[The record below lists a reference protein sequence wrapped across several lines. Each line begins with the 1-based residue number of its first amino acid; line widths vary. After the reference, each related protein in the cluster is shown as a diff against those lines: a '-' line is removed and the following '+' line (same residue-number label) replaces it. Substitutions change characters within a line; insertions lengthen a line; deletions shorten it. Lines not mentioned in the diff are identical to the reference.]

1 MAYCCPNCGS
11 RDFFALKKAIALAKG
26 LLGALAFGS
35 IGSLFE
41 M

>member
-11 RDFFALKKAIALAKG
+11 RDIFCTEKGYRLGKG